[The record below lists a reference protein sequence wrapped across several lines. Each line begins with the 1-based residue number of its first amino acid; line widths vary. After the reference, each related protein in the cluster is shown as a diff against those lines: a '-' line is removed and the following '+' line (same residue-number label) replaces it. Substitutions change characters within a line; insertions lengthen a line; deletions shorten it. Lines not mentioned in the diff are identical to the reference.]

1 MAMDHA
7 KSKAVADFP
16 IKHSKKWVEFALNNE
31 IKNAV
36 LGGQDSIAITNGNIQ
51 QSRSK
56 EKGTKKFYDEIV
68 LGQLK
73 KIATKY
79 GVKLEEISFEPDKYL
94 RLQENLKKLKE
105 KGFEETTVTREELY
119 KYIRDNTM
127 GGSTVNLPDFREII
141 LQGDTTPYTNERFD
155 EMVIALPQETELL
168 LFRNKETGEINF
180 EYPVITKG
188 MLGTRI
194 SDDTV
199 EKTYIDFLE
208 SSQQYSDTLGQGVI
222 KMELPKKL
230 QKEILKEPI
239 KFSKAKQQTERLFA

>member
-1 MAMDHA
+1 
-7 KSKAVADFP
+7 
-16 IKHSKKWVEFALNNE
+16 
-31 IKNAV
+31 
-36 LGGQDSIAITNGNIQ
+36 
-51 QSRSK
+51 
-56 EKGTKKFYDEIV
+56 
-68 LGQLK
+68 
-73 KIATKY
+73 
-79 GVKLEEISFEPDKYL
+79 
-94 RLQENLKKLKE
+94 
-105 KGFEETTVTREELY
+105 
-119 KYIRDNTM
+119 M

-208 SSQQYSDTLGQGVI
+208 SSQQYADTLGQGVI

-239 KFSKAKQQTERLFA
+239 KFSEAKPQIELPQQTDRLFA